1 MYPLTEPVSRL
12 RRTEEKY
19 NLSRRRSFRK
29 VDLARKRGAIRAKQ
43 TADTPNGASNAPNN
57 APYASNGAKN
67 GQNSGALSTPN
78 GALGGPNSAP
88 NASNGAPNA
97 PNSQHGAQGVGDSSV
112 RSSEL
117 PLSADVLNSLTSLCF
132 PGQCYSDSSLPLYYK
147 GPFRKAFIEIQC
159 IYFPDF

>member
-1 MYPLTEPVSRL
+1 MFSFLLFPFTEPVSRL

-43 TADTPNGASNAPNN
+43 TSDAPNGASITSTS
-57 APYASNGAKN
+57 ASYTSSSALNVQNGAKN
-67 GQNSGALSTPN
+67 GSDCGVLNSPKGAS
-78 GALGGPNSAP
+78 GGHNSATYGEPNSAP
-88 NASNGAPNA
+88 NSQNGAQNC
-97 PNSQHGAQGVGDSSV
+97 GDSSV

-132 PGQCYSDSSLPLYYK
+132 PGRLYRYR
-147 GPFRKAFIEIQC
+147 FVC
-159 IYFPDF
+159 